1 MTGGPNRKLVRLV
14 SNLTFAHHG
23 EVERWLP
30 VVGWEGLYDVSSLGR
45 VRSLDRVVEI
55 EMPYGHTVRHY
66 RGRMLRQQSG
76 PGSHGYLTV
85 VLSRQGKGQKTK
97 QVHQLVAVAFLDPCP
112 PGEEVRHGP
121 NGKLDNRAS
130 QLCYGTH
137 RVNTG
142 QDKVRDGTVVH
153 GEQHVGAKLTD
164 AIVAECKRRY
174 AAGERQTA
182 LAAEFRV
189 SRRAISKAIRGDT
202 WKHVRL
208 AA

>member
-1 MTGGPNRKLVRLV
+1 MQESFTFEWAPIGEAEEWRPVAQWEDLYEVSRLGRIRSLSCTVTICDRRVRGGTFKRLRRGRVLKPWLSTYGYETVRLC
-14 SNLTFAHHG
+14 
-23 EVERWLP
+23 R
-30 VVGWEGLYDVSSLGR
+30 
-45 VRSLDRVVEI
+45 DRYHE
-55 EMPYGHTVRHY
+55 HWT
-66 RGRMLRQQSG
+66 
-76 PGSHGYLTV
+76 
-85 VLSRQGKGQKTK
+85 
-97 QVHQLVAVAFLDPCP
+97 VHQLVAAAFIGPCP
-112 PGEEVRHGP
+112 EGQEVRHGP